1 MQKQAAVG
9 WCQPNTGAGDRRAT
23 VGSSN
28 ASSWEYKI
36 MARDLNKVQLIG
48 RLGTEPEAKY
58 TPQGSL
64 IVSFRV
70 ATGRTDT
77 DGAGNQREDTEWT
90 NIVCWQKLAELAQ
103 EYLRKGARVYIEGRL
118 QTRTWDNE
126 QTGQKQ
132 YWTEVVANDI
142 IFLDRRQDVPAV
154 ESEEEL
160 ASAAPPARG
169 GQPRARMATTTPTTS
184 ADDGVDDLPF

>member
-1 MQKQAAVG
+1 
-9 WCQPNTGAGDRRAT
+9 
-23 VGSSN
+23 
-28 ASSWEYKI
+28 

-48 RLGTEPEAKY
+48 RLGTEPDAKY

-70 ATGRTDT
+70 ATGRTYK

-90 NIVCWQKLAELAQ
+90 NIVCWNKLAELAQ
-103 EYLRKGARVYIEGRL
+103 EYLRKGSRIYIEGRL
-118 QTRTWDNE
+118 QTRSWDDA

-142 IFLDRRQDVPAV
+142 IFLDRRQEGPAP
-154 ESEEEL
+154 EGEDEL
-160 ASAAPPARG
+160 PATPRARSAPAAQPARG
-169 GQPRARMATTTPTTS
+169 ITPRSRMATMTPAT
-184 ADDGVDDLPF
+184 DDTDDELPF